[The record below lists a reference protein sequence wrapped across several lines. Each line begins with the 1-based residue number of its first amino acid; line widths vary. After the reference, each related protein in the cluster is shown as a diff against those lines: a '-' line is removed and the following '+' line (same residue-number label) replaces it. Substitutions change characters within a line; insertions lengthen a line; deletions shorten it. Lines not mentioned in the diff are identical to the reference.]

1 MCGSIMGKVV
11 QTEVDASEYGILE
24 SIVRKRR
31 MTIKEAV
38 REAIESWIGLQ
49 TPLEE
54 DPLFKLKPA
63 RTGVKTD
70 SSKLDEALYGRRRK

>member
-1 MCGSIMGKVV
+1 MGKVV
-11 QTEVDASEYGILE
+11 QTEVDPSEYGILE
-24 SIVRKRR
+24 KIVRKRG

-38 REAIESWIGLQ
+38 REAIESWVGLQ

-70 SSKLDEALYGRRRK
+70 SSNLDEALYGRHRK

>member
-1 MCGSIMGKVV
+1 MGKVV
-11 QTEVDASEYGILE
+11 QTEVDPTEYEILE
-24 SIVRKRR
+24 KIVRKRQ

-38 REAIESWIGLQ
+38 REAVASWIGLQ

-54 DPLFKLKPA
+54 DPLFKLKPV

-70 SSKLDEALYGRRRK
+70 SSKLDDALYGRRRK

>member
-1 MCGSIMGKVV
+1 MGKVV
-11 QTEVDASEYGILE
+11 QTEVDASKYDILE
-24 SIVRKRR
+24 SIVKKRK

-54 DPLFKLKPA
+54 DPLFKINPT

-70 SSKLDEALYGRRRK
+70 SSKLDEVLYGRHHK

>member
-1 MCGSIMGKVV
+1 MGKVV
-11 QTEVDASEYGILE
+11 QTEVDPTEYEVLE
-24 SIVRKRR
+24 KIVRKRQ

-38 REAIESWIGLQ
+38 REAVASWIGLQ

-54 DPLFKLKPA
+54 DPLFKLKPV

-70 SSKLDEALYGRRRK
+70 SSKLDDALYGRRRK

>member
-1 MCGSIMGKVV
+1 MWGSIMGKVV
-11 QTEVDASEYGILE
+11 QTEVDPSEYAILE
-24 SIVRKRR
+24 NIVRKRG

-38 REAIESWIGLQ
+38 REAIESWVGLQ

-63 RTGVKTD
+63 RTGVRTD
-70 SSKLDEALYGRRRK
+70 SSKLDEVLYGRRRK

>member
-1 MCGSIMGKVV
+1 MSTTGKVV
-11 QTEVDASEYGILE
+11 QTEVDPTEYEVLE
-24 SIVRKRR
+24 KIVRKRQ

-38 REAIESWIGLQ
+38 REAVASWIGLQ

-54 DPLFKLKPA
+54 DPLFKLKPV

-70 SSKLDEALYGRRRK
+70 SSKLDDALYGRRRK

>member
-1 MCGSIMGKVV
+1 VSTTGKVV
-11 QTEVDASEYGILE
+11 QTEVDPTEYEVLE
-24 SIVRKRR
+24 KIVRKRQ

-38 REAIESWIGLQ
+38 REAVASWIGLQ

-54 DPLFKLKPA
+54 DPLFKLKPV

-70 SSKLDEALYGRRRK
+70 SSKLDDALYGRRRK